1 MGGIELIPQTQPKRA
16 TFFLLERRTI
26 MSENKLISGLKAN
39 VQESKGEE
47 PRQDKGAY
55 RAPRL
60 VVLGTAVELV
70 QGYTGHIWDVRGNS
84 HM

>member
-1 MGGIELIPQTQPKRA
+1 
-16 TFFLLERRTI
+16 
-26 MSENKLISGLKAN
+26 MSENKLVSTPTPKALRPKSGEQLDT
-39 VQESKGEE
+39 Q
-47 PRQDKGAY
+47 RTY

-60 VVLGTAVELV
+60 VVLGSAVELV